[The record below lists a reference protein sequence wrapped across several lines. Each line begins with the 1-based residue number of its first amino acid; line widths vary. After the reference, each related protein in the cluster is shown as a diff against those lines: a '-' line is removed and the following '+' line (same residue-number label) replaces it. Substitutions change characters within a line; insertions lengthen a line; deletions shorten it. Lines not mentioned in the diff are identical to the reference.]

1 MLIGAL
7 AMLAPGQASSG
18 LSLSVREMESPAE
31 PAGGQPNL
39 YAADGRVY
47 LTWIAPKGERGHA
60 LRFAVRDGGLWSEA
74 RTIAEGENWFV
85 NWADFPS
92 LVALPGGKLA
102 AHWLVKSGPGTY
114 SYDVHIARS
123 TDDGKIWSRPFV
135 PHRDGKQTE
144 HGFVSLLPWD
154 GGRVAAMWL
163 DGRNLKADSHESH
176 GSSTGAMSLRFTT
189 VGINGEM
196 SEDMLL
202 DPRVCECCQTS
213 AALTADG
220 AIVAYRDRSEKEVRD
235 ISVIRFSK
243 GKWTQ
248 PQNLHPDGWH
258 IEGCPVNGP
267 SVAASERRVAV
278 AWFTAANETARVK
291 VAFSTDS
298 GATFGQPIQVDEGS
312 PVGRVDVLMLDDGSA
327 LVSWLERAAQG
338 ADIRLR
344 RIQPDGSRDKSVIV
358 AQSSAARASGF
369 PQMARAGDEV
379 IIAWTQAGTPPK
391 VRVAAVRLSR
401 S

>member
-1 MLIGAL
+1 
-7 AMLAPGQASSG
+7 
-18 LSLSVREMESPAE
+18 
-31 PAGGQPNL
+31 
-39 YAADGRVY
+39 
-47 LTWIAPKGERGHA
+47 
-60 LRFAVRDGGLWSEA
+60 
-74 RTIAEGENWFV
+74 
-85 NWADFPS
+85 
-92 LVALPGGKLA
+92 
-102 AHWLVKSGPGTY
+102 
-114 SYDVHIARS
+114 
-123 TDDGKIWSRPFV
+123 
-135 PHRDGKQTE
+135 
-144 HGFVSLLPWD
+144 
-154 GGRVAAMWL
+154 
-163 DGRNLKADSHESH
+163 
-176 GSSTGAMSLRFTT
+176 MSLRFTT

-248 PQNLHPDGWH
+248 PQNLHPDGWR

-267 SVAASERRVAV
+267 SVAASGRRVAV

-291 VAFSTDS
+291 IAFSTDS

-312 PVGRVDVLMLDDGSA
+312 PMGRVDVLMLDDGSA

-344 RIQPDGSRDKSVIV
+344 RIQPDGSRDKAVIV

-369 PQMARAGDEV
+369 PQMARVGDEV
-379 IIAWTQAGTPPK
+379 IIAWTQAGPPPK
-391 VRVAAVRLSR
+391 VRVAAARLSR